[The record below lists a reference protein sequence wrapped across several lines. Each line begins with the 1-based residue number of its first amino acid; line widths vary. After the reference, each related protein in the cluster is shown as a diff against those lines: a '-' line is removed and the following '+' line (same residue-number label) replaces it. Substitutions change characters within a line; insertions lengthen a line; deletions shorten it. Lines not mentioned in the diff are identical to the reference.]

1 MEENKQSGS
10 ELPAWGCFIMTMTF
24 LVLKLCGKIA
34 WPWIWIFSPI
44 WIPIVAF
51 FAILILTLI
60 VALIGAIITK
70 ISK

>member
-1 MEENKQSGS
+1 MGKDNSSSG
-10 ELPAWGCFIMTMTF
+10 LAAWGCFIMTMVF

-34 WPWIWIFSPI
+34 WSWIWIFSPI
-44 WIPIVAF
+44 WIPIAAF
-51 FAILILTLI
+51 FTILILTLI